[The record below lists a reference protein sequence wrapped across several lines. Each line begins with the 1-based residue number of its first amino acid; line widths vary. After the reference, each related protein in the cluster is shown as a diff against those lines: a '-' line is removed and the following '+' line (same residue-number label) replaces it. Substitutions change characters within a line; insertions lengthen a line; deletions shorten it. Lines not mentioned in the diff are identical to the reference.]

1 MRTTLALWALLLAS
15 GNLVAQNKAQFTLNE
30 AKDYALNNNYS
41 VKNAYLDVE
50 IARKQSLEATS
61 QGLPQVSINGSFSNF
76 INLPVQVVSA
86 NFINPNAPEGETIS
100 FRAGTDYTASGSL
113 NASQLL
119 FNGSYIVGL
128 QVAKFF
134 INYSETAVKLSQEDV
149 LFNVIQAYQIAA
161 VGKENLQFVDSMVI
175 VTQQLVDEQKNYLE
189 LGLLDQETLDQLEYS
204 VLTAR
209 NAQTSA
215 KIQYNNALTLL
226 KLTMGY
232 PIGDELEI
240 VEGTADL
247 LTKASLKESINGG
260 IQNNLSLELMQ
271 KQKVLSEYNLKNYKF
286 SQYPT
291 LSANF
296 QHTYNAF
303 RNDFDFFADKPW
315 YPQTMWGL
323 NLSIPIVS
331 GGQKYAQI
339 QQAKI
344 KVMKDEN
351 NIKQLEQSLMMQE
364 IQFQNNL
371 LGAEQILE
379 LQEKNIELASKI
391 YTNAIVKRD
400 IGKVNS
406 LEVTQKYNQLI
417 TAQSQ
422 YVGSLIEV
430 FKAKLD
436 IDKLYNQLLK

>member
-1 MRTTLALWALLLAS
+1 MLVISSSLL
-15 GNLVAQNKAQFTLNE
+15 AQNKAQFTLND

-41 VKNAYLDVE
+41 VKNAYLDVD
-50 IARKQSLEATS
+50 IARKQALEATS
-61 QGLPQVSINGSFSNF
+61 MGLPQVSINGSFSNF
-76 INLPVQVVSA
+76 LNLPVQIVSA
-86 NFINPNAPEGETIS
+86 NFINPNAPADETIS
-100 FRAGTDYTASGSL
+100 FRAGTNYTTTGSL
-113 NASQLL
+113 QASQLL
-119 FNGSYIVGL
+119 FSGSYIVGL

-134 INYSETAVKLSQEDV
+134 VNYSETAVKLSQEDV
-149 LFNVIQAYQIAA
+149 LFNVIQAYQIAT

-175 VTQQLVDEQKNYLE
+175 ITQQLVDEQKNYLE

-240 VEGTADL
+240 LESTADL
-247 LTKASLKESINGG
+247 LAKQSLKETVNGG
-260 IQNNLSLELMQ
+260 IQNNLTLEIME
-271 KQKVLSEYNLKNYKF
+271 KAKRLSEFNLKNYKY

-296 QHTYNAF
+296 QHAYNAY
-303 RNDFDFFADKPW
+303 RNEFDFFENKPW

-323 NLSIPIVS
+323 NLSIPIIS
-331 GGQKYAQI
+331 GGQKYAQV

-344 KVMKDEN
+344 EVMKEEN
-351 NIKQLEQSLMMQE
+351 KIKQFEQSLLMQE
-364 IQFQNNL
+364 VQFQNNL

-400 IGKVNS
+400 IGQVNS

-417 TAQSQ
+417 TAQTQ
-422 YVGSLIEV
+422 YVGSLIDV
-430 FKAKLD
+430 FRAKLE

>member
-1 MRTTLALWALLLAS
+1 MRSKLALWALLFVS
-15 GNLVAQNKAQFTLNE
+15 SNLLAQNNAQFTLNE

-61 QGLPQVSINGSFSNF
+61 QGLPQVSINGTFSNF

-86 NFINPNAPEGETIS
+86 NFINPNAPAGETIS
-100 FRAGTDYTASGSL
+100 FRAGTDYTTTGAL
-113 NASQLL
+113 QASQLL

-175 VTQQLVDEQKNYLE
+175 VTQKLVDEQKNYLE

-215 KIQYNNALTLL
+215 KIQYNNALSLL

-240 VEGTADL
+240 LEGTADL
-247 LTKASLKESINGG
+247 LTKQSLKESINGG
-260 IQNNLSLELMQ
+260 IQNNLSLDLMQ

-291 LSANF
+291 LSASF
-296 QHTYNAF
+296 SHAYNAY
-303 RNDFDFFADKPW
+303 RNEFNFFANKPW

-323 NLSIPIVS
+323 NLSIPIIS

-344 KVMKDEN
+344 KVMKDDN
-351 NIKQLEQSLMMQE
+351 NIKQLEQSLLMQE
-364 IQFQNNL
+364 VQFQNNL

-391 YTNAIVKRD
+391 YTNSIVKRD

-417 TAQSQ
+417 TAQTQ